1 MNFQEVLQKNSILL
15 ILVYC
20 LASFYMSVFQ
30 GVDLTKSATAMLLSQ
45 TSAQELGNA
54 NDLTTLVTA
63 LPSQGILYPQEKREI
78 HFRFSPRYTKSRE
91 GWKASDQP
99 PPRKDYTLFMH
110 IETVGSVSGGGSGNG
125 GEKNELKI
133 IGLILPGLKSLLL
146 KKTCLDWLFTFF
158 LYGIC
163 LVSCFCFF

>member
-1 MNFQEVLQKNSILL
+1 MNFQEVLQKNSMLL
-15 ILVYC
+15 IL
-20 LASFYMSVFQ
+20 ASYMSVFQ

-45 TSAQELGNA
+45 TSAQEVENA

-63 LPSQGILYPQEKREI
+63 LPSQGNLYPQEKREI
-78 HFRFSPRYTKSRE
+78 LFRFSPRYTKSRE

-146 KKTCLDWLFTFF
+146 KKTF